1 MAKIRRKPS
10 KRKAKVKFTQRMQ
23 LVAKS
28 DKTRV
33 HTEKGDTAGLKRIEG
48 RPPADVGATFKI
60 KIRKKH
66 E

>member
-1 MAKIRRKPS
+1 MAKSRRKPS
-10 KRKAKVKFTQRMQ
+10 KRKIKFTQRAQ
-23 LVAKS
+23 IVAKR

-33 HTEKGDTAGLKRIEG
+33 NTEKGDTAGLKRVEG

-66 E
+66 D

>member
-10 KRKAKVKFTQRMQ
+10 KRKAKVKFTQRAE
-23 LVAKS
+23 LVSKR

-33 HTEKGDTAGLKRIEG
+33 HIEKGDTAGLKRMEAQMPRDAG
-48 RPPADVGATFKI
+48 VNFRI
-60 KIRKKH
+60 KIRRKH